1 LEEKGEEKGNGKEK
15 TEGERDRRKL
25 AQPTMQPIS

>member
-1 LEEKGEEKGNGKEK
+1 LEEKGEEKVNGKEK